1 MKKALPVL
9 VLVLAALALTAC
21 GSDNGTTTEA
31 ETEAP
36 SGAAAG
42 ESEAGGEEAGGE
54 AEEEGGEAGGASSSV
69 EIEADPSGG
78 LSFTKE
84 EVTAKAGN
92 LTIDFKNASPVGHDV
107 KIESEGGEEL
117 GGTEVITESSATA
130 SVKGIKPGKY
140 TFFCSVPG
148 HREAGMEGTL
158 VVE

>member
-9 VLVLAALALTAC
+9 VLVLAALALAAC

-42 ESEAGGEEAGGE
+42 ESEAGGEEGGE
-54 AEEEGGEAGGASSSV
+54 ESGGEAGGGASTL
-69 EIEADPSGG
+69 EIEADPGGG
-78 LSFTKE
+78 LAYTQE
-84 EVTAKAGN
+84 EVTAKSGDV
-92 LTIDFKNASPVGHDV
+92 TIDFNNPQPLGHDV
-107 KIESEGGEEL
+107 DVEGEGGESL
-117 GGTEVITESSATA
+117 GKTEIVTEGSST
-130 SVKGIKPGKY
+130 VTLKGLKPGKY

-158 VVE
+158 TVE

>member
-9 VLVLAALALTAC
+9 VLVLAAIALAAC

-42 ESEAGGEEAGGE
+42 ETEAGGEEGGAEE
-54 AEEEGGEAGGASSSV
+54 AEEEGGGASSSV

-78 LSFTKE
+78 LSYTEE

-92 LTIDFKNASPVGHDV
+92 LTIDFKNPSPVGHDV
-107 KIESEGGEEL
+107 KVEAEGGEEL

-130 SVKGIKPGKY
+130 SVKGLKPGKY

-158 VVE
+158 TVE

>member
-1 MKKALPVL
+1 MKKILPVL
-9 VLVLAALALTAC
+9 VLVLAAIALAAC

-54 AEEEGGEAGGASSSV
+54 AEEEGGGASSSV

-92 LTIDFKNASPVGHDV
+92 LTIDFKNSSPVGHDV
-107 KIESEGGEEL
+107 KVEAEGGEEL

-130 SVKGIKPGKY
+130 TVKDLKPGKY

-158 VVE
+158 TVE

>member
-1 MKKALPVL
+1 MKKILPVL
-9 VLVLAALALTAC
+9 VLVLAAIALATC

-54 AEEEGGEAGGASSSV
+54 AEEEGGEAGGGSSSV

-78 LSFTKE
+78 LSFTE
-84 EVTAKAGN
+84 EELTAKAGN
-92 LTIDFKNASPVGHDV
+92 LTIDFKNSSPVGHDV
-107 KIESEGGEEL
+107 KIEAEGGEEL
-117 GGTEVITESSATA
+117 GGTDVITESSATA
-130 SVKGIKPGKY
+130 TVKNLKPGKY

-158 VVE
+158 TVE